1 MMVADAWMVAV
12 PVGVIV
18 GCVNSGSVGVF
29 VLVSERSGSGGGVV
43 VISGSWVGTGIG
55 DGSGSGVGS
64 GDCVGAGEVSTDEIF
79 DIKLGVTLAVGVSV
93 GVGVGV
99 EVRHGPSV
107 DLARY
112 CGHSSSWITTSRIPP
127 GKDSQIGLF

>member
-1 MMVADAWMVAV
+1 VGVGGADRLDGFGSGVGVGWDSMVVADAWMVAV

-55 DGSGSGVGS
+55 DGSGSDVGS

-93 GVGVGV
+93 GVGV
-99 EVRHGPSV
+99 
-107 DLARY
+107 
-112 CGHSSSWITTSRIPP
+112 
-127 GKDSQIGLF
+127 